1 MAVTYFNNQT
11 PAANTVV
18 TLIATSNVYD
28 YFTSVVCV
36 NKGLGDARVTVYGES
51 SGDAE
56 SAKMYYCKEQVVPGN
71 STFETKKLTI
81 TGTKAL
87 KALSD
92 NGNVVF
98 SSVGL
103 RTDRV

>member
-1 MAVTYFNNQT
+1 MAVTYFNNLT

-36 NKGLGDARVTVYGES
+36 NKGLGDARVTVYAES
-51 SGDAE
+51 AGDAE
-56 SAKMYYCKEQVVPGN
+56 GARMYYCKDQVVLGN

-87 KALSD
+87 KASSD

-103 RTDRV
+103 REDRV

>member
-11 PAANTVV
+11 PAANTVA
-18 TLIATSNVYD
+18 TLIPTSALYD

-36 NKGLGDARVTVYGES
+36 NKGLGDARVTVY
-51 SGDAE
+51 AE
-56 SAKMYYCKEQVVPGN
+56 SAGDVEGAKMYYCSGQVVSGN

-87 KALSD
+87 KVLSD

>member
-18 TLIATSNVYD
+18 TLIATSNIYD

-36 NKGLGDARVTVYGES
+36 NKGLADARVTVYAES
-51 SGDAE
+51 AGDAE
-56 SAKMYYCKEQVVPGN
+56 GARMYYCKDQVISGN

-87 KALSD
+87 KSLSD